1 MGMLDTINEF
11 GAKHPKFLVVMHAV
25 SIIMIVSG
33 IIGIIIAL
41 MEGPHPL

>member
-11 GAKHPKFLVVMHAV
+11 GEKHPKFLVVMEAI
-25 SIIMIVSG
+25 SIGMMVTG

>member
-11 GAKHPKFLVVMHAV
+11 GAKHPKFLVVMQSV
-25 SIIMIVSG
+25 SVVMMVTG

-41 MEGPHPL
+41 MEGPHPI